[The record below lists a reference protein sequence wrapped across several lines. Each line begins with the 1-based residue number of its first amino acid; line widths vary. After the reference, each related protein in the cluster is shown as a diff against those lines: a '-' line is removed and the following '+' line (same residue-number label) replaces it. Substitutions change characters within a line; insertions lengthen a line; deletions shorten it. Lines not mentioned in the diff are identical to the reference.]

1 MIAIYI
7 CNIHL
12 YLYILLVLSH
22 HIIWY
27 SHDFPEMPP
36 MILQCYI
43 YILDKVQYPNI
54 SLVLFGVIPQYIP
67 VISYGKS
74 QPLLIVIYPTLLVW
88 FYPSQPHSFPW
99 FYPMIRW
106 QKNVGNIALG
116 QYQVVGIRWPWP
128 FSVCKAA
135 PFWASPGLWRSCS
148 APDSWV
154 SGWVLVEKSMVMGEL
169 GVMINNCILMG

>member
-1 MIAIYI
+1 MVFEKTQNHHIPIQWLGRRVPEPWASIFPTKESGAVKGATNRVSQPRDSYIMLYLYTVYIYI

-43 YILDKVQYPNI
+43 YIFDKVQYPNI

-74 QPLLIVIYPTLLVW
+74 QPLLIVIYIPLCWFGLVLSH
-88 FYPSQPHSFPW
+88 YPILSHGFIPW
-99 FYPMIRW
+99 F
-106 QKNVGNIALG
+106 VGKKCL
-116 QYQVVGIRWPWP
+116 
-128 FSVCKAA
+128 
-135 PFWASPGLWRSCS
+135 
-148 APDSWV
+148 
-154 SGWVLVEKSMVMGEL
+154 ET
-169 GVMINNCILMG
+169 